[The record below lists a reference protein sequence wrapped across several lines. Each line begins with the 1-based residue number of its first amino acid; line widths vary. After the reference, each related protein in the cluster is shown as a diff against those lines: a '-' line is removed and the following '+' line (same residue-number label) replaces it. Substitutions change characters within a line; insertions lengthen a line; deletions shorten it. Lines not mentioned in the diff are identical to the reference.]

1 MSKLGPILEILRVT
15 KSFRSGSR
23 NIRVLRGIDTRLE
36 KGGSMSIRGTSG
48 CGKTTLLNLVAGL
61 ETPDHGQVL
70 WGGQDIHALTPGT
83 LAKSRTAY
91 IGMVFQAYYL
101 IPELT
106 AYENV
111 IMASRIR
118 GRIGAEHHQRAREL
132 FERIEL
138 SERLHSLPGQ
148 LSGGE
153 RQRVALARA
162 LMNRPEL
169 ILADEP
175 TGNLD
180 EYTAKSVI
188 ELLFEICREEQAG
201 LILVT
206 HNADYAARADQQLI
220 LHNGR
225 LKNSGPK
232 KH

>member
-1 MSKLGPILEILRVT
+1 
-15 KSFRSGSR
+15 
-23 NIRVLRGIDTRLE
+23 
-36 KGGSMSIRGTSG
+36 
-48 CGKTTLLNLVAGL
+48 
-61 ETPDHGQVL
+61 
-70 WGGQDIHALTPGT
+70 
-83 LAKSRTAY
+83 
-91 IGMVFQAYYL
+91 
-101 IPELT
+101 
-106 AYENV
+106 
-111 IMASRIR
+111 MASRIR

-162 LMNRPEL
+162 LMTRPEL

-188 ELLFEICREEQAG
+188 ELLFEICREKQAG

-206 HNADYAARADQQLI
+206 HNDEYAARADKQLI

-232 KH
+232 NH